1 VIDID
6 LITLEWERKI
16 REEGPLPQRMRPHSL
31 DEFAGQEN
39 LLGEGKPLR
48 RLIAADKLPSM
59 IFYGPPGTGKTTL
72 ALLIAS
78 TTRASFIQ
86 LNAVAV
92 GVKDIREVV
101 AAARER
107 WSLRNRRTI
116 LFIDEIHRFNKA
128 QQDALLAAVEQGTVI
143 FIGATRRILSSI

>member
-1 VIDID
+1 
-6 LITLEWERKI
+6 
-16 REEGPLPQRMRPHSL
+16 M
-31 DEFAGQEN
+31 
-39 LLGEGKPLR
+39 GEGKPLR

-107 WSLRNRRTI
+107 WSLHNRRTI

-128 QQDALLAAVEQGTVI
+128 QQDALLAAVERAPLFLSGRR
-143 FIGATRRILSSI
+143 RRILSSI